1 MSKLSKK
8 DFKPTILVVDDELSI
23 REFLQIMLKREKML
37 VDIACD
43 GEEALKLLSEKSYDL
58 VISDIKMPK
67 VDGLELLGRVKAMD
81 PHAIMLMIT
90 AHGSTELAV
99 EAMKKGAYDFLT
111 KPFKIDDVK
120 LRIEKALEN
129 RVLVQENFRM
139 RKELGEKYSFAN
151 IVGASPQ
158 MMQVFELIKRTAA
171 TSASVLITG
180 ESGTGKELVAKA
192 IHFNSPVKDGP
203 FLTLNC
209 GAIPEDLIESELF
222 GHKKGAFTGAIS
234 DKKGY
239 FEAANGGTLFLDE
252 IGELPLNLQASL
264 LRVLSDGSFSPVG
277 STDQLKSQVRIIAAT
292 NRDLEQEVQKELFR
306 EDLYFRLNVIHVRV
320 PSLRERKEDIPML
333 VNHFVGEFSERFG
346 RQTQSLASETIELMK
361 SYIWPGNVRELENV
375 VERMIALESGPN
387 LLPESL
393 PTNIREPLK
402 ARLDSLQGHL
412 VWKKSGVKLDD
423 ILSMVEREFVLKSLE
438 ESKGIR
444 KEAAKLLSITM
455 RSLRY
460 RLEKLG
466 LTSNSDEEVA

>member
-1 MSKLSKK
+1 MSKNKK

-37 VDIACD
+37 VDVACD
-43 GEEALKLLSEKSYDL
+43 GEEALKLLQTNNYDL
-58 VISDIKMPK
+58 IISDIKMPK
-67 VDGLELLGRVKAMD
+67 IDGLELLSRVKAMD
-81 PHAIMLMIT
+81 PHALMLMIT

-99 EAMKKGAYDFLT
+99 DAMKKGAYDFLT

-129 RVLVQENFRM
+129 RVLVQENSRM

-151 IVGASPQ
+151 IVGSSPQ
-158 MMQVFELIKRTAA
+158 MMQVFDLIKRTAA
-171 TSASVLITG
+171 TNANVLITG

-192 IHFNSPVKDGP
+192 VHFNSAVKDGP

-222 GHKKGAFTGAIS
+222 GHKKGAFTGAIA

-239 FEAANGGTLFLDE
+239 FEAADGGTLFLDE

-264 LRVLSDGSFSPVG
+264 LRVLSDGTFSPVG
-277 STDQLKSQVRIIAAT
+277 STETRNSQVRIIAAT
-292 NRDLEQEVQKELFR
+292 NKDLEEEVHKDAFR
-306 EDLYFRLNVIHVRV
+306 EDLYFRLNVIHVKV
-320 PSLRERKEDIPML
+320 PSLKDRKEDIPML
-333 VNHFVGEFSERFG
+333 VNHFVQDFSERFG
-346 RQTQSLASETIELMK
+346 RQTQTLASETMELLK
-361 SYIWPGNVRELENV
+361 AYNWPGNVRELENV

-393 PTNIREPLK
+393 PANVREPLK
-402 ARLDSLQGHL
+402 ARLETLQGQL
-412 VWKKSGVKLDD
+412 VWKKSGVKLDEV
-423 ILSMVEREFVLKSLE
+423 LAQVEREFVLKALE
-438 ESKGIR
+438 ESKGTR
-444 KEAAKLLSITM
+444 RDAAKLLSITM

-466 LTSNSDEEVA
+466 LTSSAEDEVA

>member
-1 MSKLSKK
+1 MSKKE
-8 DFKPTILVVDDELSI
+8 FKPTILVVDDELSI

-37 VDIACD
+37 VETASD
-43 GEEALKLLSEKSYDL
+43 GEEALKLLEQKHFDL

-67 VDGLELLGRVKAMD
+67 VDGLELLSRVKAKD
-81 PHAIMLMIT
+81 PNALMLMIT

-129 RVLVQENFRM
+129 RVLVQENVRM

-151 IVGASPQ
+151 IVGAAPS
-158 MMQVFELIKRTAA
+158 MMKVFDLIKRTAA
-171 TSASVLITG
+171 TSANVLITG

-192 IHFNSPVKDGP
+192 LHFNSPVKDGP

-239 FEAANGGTLFLDE
+239 FEASDGGTLFLDE
-252 IGELPLNLQASL
+252 IGELPLNLQAAL
-264 LRVLSDGSFSPVG
+264 LRVLSDGTFTPVG
-277 STDQLKSQVRIIAAT
+277 ATEVRKSNVRVIAAT
-292 NRDLEQEVQKELFR
+292 NRDLEEEVHKENFR
-306 EDLYFRLNVIHVRV
+306 EDLFFRLNVIHVKV
-320 PSLRERKEDIPML
+320 PALRERREDVPML
-333 VNHFVGEFSERFG
+333 VNHFVEEFSSRFG
-346 RQTQSLASETIELMK
+346 RQTQSLASETIEMMK
-361 SYIWPGNVRELENV
+361 VYNWPGNVRELENV
-375 VERMIALESGPN
+375 VERMIALEAGPH
-387 LLPESL
+387 LLPDSL
-393 PTNIREPLK
+393 PSHIREPLK
-402 ARLDSLQGHL
+402 ARLDSLQTHL
-412 VWKKSGVKLDD
+412 VWKKSGVKIDD
-423 ILSMVEREFVLKSLE
+423 VLSLVEREFVLKALE
-438 ESKGIR
+438 DSKGVR
-444 KEAAKLLSITM
+444 KDAAKLLSITM

-466 LTSNSDEEVA
+466 LTSSAEDDVA

>member
-1 MSKLSKK
+1 MSKKE
-8 DFKPTILVVDDELSI
+8 FKPTILVVDDELSI

-37 VDIACD
+37 VETASD
-43 GEEALKLLSEKSYDL
+43 GEEALKLLEQKHFDL

-67 VDGLELLGRVKAMD
+67 VDGLELLSRVKAKD
-81 PHAIMLMIT
+81 PNALMLMIT

-129 RVLVQENFRM
+129 RVLVQENVRM

-151 IVGASPQ
+151 IVGASPL
-158 MMQVFELIKRTAA
+158 MMKVFDLIKRTAA
-171 TSASVLITG
+171 TSANVLITG

-192 IHFNSPVKDGP
+192 LHFNSPVKEGP

-239 FEAANGGTLFLDE
+239 FEAADGGTLFLDE
-252 IGELPLNLQASL
+252 IGELPLNLQAAL
-264 LRVLSDGSFSPVG
+264 LRVLSDGTFTPVG
-277 STDQLKSQVRIIAAT
+277 ATEVRKSNVRVIAAT
-292 NRDLEQEVQKELFR
+292 NRDLEEEVHKENFR
-306 EDLYFRLNVIHVRV
+306 EDLFFRLNVIHVKV
-320 PSLRERKEDIPML
+320 PALRERREDIPML
-333 VNHFVGEFSERFG
+333 VNHFVEEFSSRFG
-346 RQTQSLASETIELMK
+346 RQTQSLASETIEMMK
-361 SYIWPGNVRELENV
+361 VYSWPGNVRELENV
-375 VERMIALESGPN
+375 VERMIALEAGPH
-387 LLPESL
+387 LLPDSL
-393 PTNIREPLK
+393 PSHIREPLK
-402 ARLDSLQGHL
+402 ARLDSLQTHL
-412 VWKKSGVKLDD
+412 VWKKTGVKIDD
-423 ILSMVEREFVLKSLE
+423 VLALVEREFVLKALE
-438 ESKGIR
+438 DSKGVR
-444 KEAAKLLSITM
+444 KDAAKLLSITM

-466 LTSNSDEEVA
+466 LTSSAEDEVA

>member
-1 MSKLSKK
+1 MTKSKK

-23 REFLQIMLKREKML
+23 REFLQIMLKREKMF
-37 VDIACD
+37 VDVACD
-43 GEEALKLLSEKSYDL
+43 GEEALKLLETKNYDL

-67 VDGLELLGRVKAMD
+67 VDGLELLSRVKVLD
-81 PHAIMLMIT
+81 PHALMLMIT

-129 RVLVQENFRM
+129 RVLVQENSRM
-139 RKELGEKYSFAN
+139 RKELGEKFSYAN
-151 IVGASPQ
+151 IVGSSAQ
-158 MMQVFELIKRTAA
+158 MQQVFELIKRTAA
-171 TSASVLITG
+171 THANVLITG
-180 ESGTGKELVAKA
+180 DSGTGKELVAKG
-192 IHFNSPVKDGP
+192 IHYNSSVKDGP

-222 GHKKGAFTGAIS
+222 GHKKGAFTGAIA

-239 FEAANGGTLFLDE
+239 FEAADGGTLFLDE
-252 IGELPLNLQASL
+252 IGELPLNLQATL
-264 LRVLSDGSFSPVG
+264 LRVLSDGTFSPVG
-277 STDQLKSQVRIIAAT
+277 STETKNSTVRIIAAT
-292 NRDLEQEVQKELFR
+292 NRDLEEEVHKEAFR
-306 EDLYFRLNVIHVRV
+306 EDLYFRLNVIHVKV

-333 VNHFVGEFSERFG
+333 VNHFVEQFSERFG
-346 RQTQSLASETIELMK
+346 RQTQTLASETMEMLK
-361 SYIWPGNVRELENV
+361 AYNWPGNVRELENV

-393 PTNIREPLK
+393 PANVREPLR
-402 ARLDSLQGHL
+402 ARLETLQSQL

-423 ILSMVEREFVLKSLE
+423 VMAQVEREFVLKALE
-438 ESKGIR
+438 ESKGVR
-444 KEAAKLLSITM
+444 REAAKLLAITM

-466 LTSNSDEEVA
+466 LTSNAEDEVA

>member
-1 MSKLSKK
+1 MSKKE
-8 DFKPTILVVDDELSI
+8 FKPTILVVDDELSI

-37 VDIACD
+37 VETASD
-43 GEEALKLLSEKSYDL
+43 GEEALKLLEQKHFDL

-67 VDGLELLGRVKAMD
+67 VDGLELLSRVKAKD
-81 PHAIMLMIT
+81 PNALMLMIT

-129 RVLVQENFRM
+129 RVLVQENVRM

-151 IVGASPQ
+151 IVGAAPS
-158 MMQVFELIKRTAA
+158 MMKVFDLIKRTAA
-171 TSASVLITG
+171 TSANVLITG

-192 IHFNSPVKDGP
+192 LHFNSPVKEGP

-239 FEAANGGTLFLDE
+239 FEAADGGTLFLDE
-252 IGELPLNLQASL
+252 IGELPLNLQAAL
-264 LRVLSDGSFSPVG
+264 LRVLSDGTFTPVG
-277 STDQLKSQVRIIAAT
+277 ATEVRKSNVRVIAAT
-292 NRDLEQEVQKELFR
+292 NRDLEEEVHKENFR
-306 EDLYFRLNVIHVRV
+306 EDLFFRLNVIHVKV
-320 PSLRERKEDIPML
+320 PALRERREDVPML
-333 VNHFVGEFSERFG
+333 VNHFVEEFSSRFG
-346 RQTQSLASETIELMK
+346 RQTQSLASETIEMMK
-361 SYIWPGNVRELENV
+361 VYNWPGNVRELENV
-375 VERMIALESGPN
+375 VERMIALEAGPH
-387 LLPESL
+387 LLPDSL
-393 PTNIREPLK
+393 PSHIREPLK
-402 ARLDSLQGHL
+402 ARLDSLQTHL
-412 VWKKSGVKLDD
+412 VWKKSGVKIDD
-423 ILSMVEREFVLKSLE
+423 VLSLVEREFVLKALE
-438 ESKGIR
+438 DSKGVR
-444 KEAAKLLSITM
+444 KDAAKLLSITM

-466 LTSNSDEEVA
+466 LTSSAEDDVA

>member
-1 MSKLSKK
+1 MSKSKK

-37 VDIACD
+37 VDVACD
-43 GEEALKLLSEKSYDL
+43 GEEALKLLENKSYDL

-67 VDGLELLGRVKAMD
+67 VDGLELLSRVKAMD
-81 PHAIMLMIT
+81 PHALMLMIT

-120 LRIEKALEN
+120 LRIEKALDN
-129 RVLVQENFRM
+129 RVLVQENSRM

-151 IVGASPQ
+151 IVGSSPQ
-158 MMQVFELIKRTAA
+158 MMQVFDLIKRTAA
-171 TSASVLITG
+171 TNANVLITG
-180 ESGTGKELVAKA
+180 DSGTGKELVAKGV
-192 IHFNSPVKDGP
+192 HYNSSVKDGP

-222 GHKKGAFTGAIS
+222 GHKKGSFTGAIS

-239 FEAANGGTLFLDE
+239 FEAADGGTLFLDE
-252 IGELPLNLQASL
+252 IGELPLNLQATL
-264 LRVLSDGSFSPVG
+264 LRVLSDGTFSPVG
-277 STDQLKSQVRIIAAT
+277 STESKTAQVRIIAAT
-292 NRDLEQEVQKELFR
+292 NRDLEEEVHKEAFR

-333 VNHFVGEFSERFG
+333 VNHFVEEFSERFG
-346 RQTQSLASETIELMK
+346 RQTQTLASETMELLK
-361 SYIWPGNVRELENV
+361 AYNWPGNVRELENV

-387 LLPESL
+387 LLPDSL
-393 PTNIREPLK
+393 PPNVREPLK
-402 ARLDSLQGHL
+402 ARLETLQNQL
-412 VWKKSGVKLDD
+412 VWKKSGVKLDEV
-423 ILSMVEREFVLKSLE
+423 LAQVEREFVLKALE
-438 ESKGIR
+438 EAKGVR
-444 KEAAKLLSITM
+444 RDAAKLLAVTM

-466 LTSNSDEEVA
+466 LTSNAEDEVA

>member
-1 MSKLSKK
+1 MSKKE
-8 DFKPTILVVDDELSI
+8 FKPTILVVDDELSI

-37 VDIACD
+37 VETASD
-43 GEEALKLLSEKSYDL
+43 GEEALKLLEQKHFDL

-67 VDGLELLGRVKAMD
+67 VDGLELLSRVKAKD
-81 PHAIMLMIT
+81 PNALMLMIT

-129 RVLVQENFRM
+129 RVLVQENVRM

-151 IVGASPQ
+151 IVGAAPS
-158 MMQVFELIKRTAA
+158 MMKVFDLIKRTAA
-171 TSASVLITG
+171 TSANVLITG

-192 IHFNSPVKDGP
+192 LHFNSPVKDGP

-239 FEAANGGTLFLDE
+239 FEAADGGTLFLDE
-252 IGELPLNLQASL
+252 IGELPLNLQAAL
-264 LRVLSDGSFSPVG
+264 LRVLSDGTFTPVG
-277 STDQLKSQVRIIAAT
+277 ATEVRKSNVRVIAAT
-292 NRDLEQEVQKELFR
+292 NRDLEEEVHKENFR
-306 EDLYFRLNVIHVRV
+306 EDLFFRLNVIHVKV
-320 PSLRERKEDIPML
+320 PALRERREDVPML
-333 VNHFVGEFSERFG
+333 VNHFVEEFSSRFG
-346 RQTQSLASETIELMK
+346 RQTQSLASETIEMMK
-361 SYIWPGNVRELENV
+361 VYNWPGNVRELENV
-375 VERMIALESGPN
+375 VERMIALEAGPH
-387 LLPESL
+387 LLPDSL
-393 PTNIREPLK
+393 PSHIREPLK
-402 ARLDSLQGHL
+402 ARLDSLQTHL
-412 VWKKSGVKLDD
+412 VWKKSGVKIDD
-423 ILSMVEREFVLKSLE
+423 VLSLVEREFVLKALE
-438 ESKGIR
+438 DSKGVR
-444 KEAAKLLSITM
+444 KDAAKLLSITM

-466 LTSNSDEEVA
+466 LTSSAEDDVA

>member
-1 MSKLSKK
+1 MSKTKK

-37 VDIACD
+37 VDVASD
-43 GEEALKLLSEKSYDL
+43 GEEALKLMENNHYDL

-67 VDGLELLGRVKAMD
+67 VDGMELLSRVKAKD
-81 PHAIMLMIT
+81 PHALMLMIT
-90 AHGSTELAV
+90 AHGSTELVV

-129 RVLVQENFRM
+129 RVLVQENSRM

-151 IVGASPQ
+151 IVGSSAQ
-158 MMQVFELIKRTAA
+158 MMQVFDLIKRTAA
-171 TSASVLITG
+171 TNANVLITG
-180 ESGTGKELVAKA
+180 ESGTGKELVAKG
-192 IHFNSPVKDGP
+192 IHFNSSVKDGP

-222 GHKKGAFTGAIS
+222 GHKKGAFTGAIA

-239 FEAANGGTLFLDE
+239 FEAADGGTLFLDE

-264 LRVLSDGSFSPVG
+264 LRVLSDGTFSPVG
-277 STDQLKSQVRIIAAT
+277 STESRSSQVRIIAAT
-292 NRDLEQEVQKELFR
+292 NRDLEEEVHKEAFR

-320 PSLRERKEDIPML
+320 PSLRERKEDVPML
-333 VNHFVGEFSERFG
+333 VNHFVSEFSERFG
-346 RQTQSLASETIELMK
+346 RQTQTLASETMELLK
-361 SYIWPGNVRELENV
+361 AYNWPGNVRELENV

-393 PTNIREPLK
+393 PANVREPLK
-402 ARLDSLQGHL
+402 ARLETLQGQL
-412 VWKKSGVKLDD
+412 VWKKSGVKLDEV
-423 ILSMVEREFVLKSLE
+423 LSQVEREFVLKALE
-438 ESKGIR
+438 ESKGTR
-444 KEAAKLLSITM
+444 REAAKLLAITM

-466 LTSNSDEEVA
+466 LTSSAEDEVA

>member
-1 MSKLSKK
+1 MSKNKK

-23 REFLQIMLKREKML
+23 REFLQIMLKREKMF
-37 VDIACD
+37 VDVACD
-43 GEEALKLLSEKSYDL
+43 GEEALKLLETKNYDL

-67 VDGLELLGRVKAMD
+67 VDGLELLSRVKLLD
-81 PHAIMLMIT
+81 PHALMLMIT

-129 RVLVQENFRM
+129 RVLVQENSRM
-139 RKELGEKYSFAN
+139 RKELGEKFSFAN
-151 IVGASPQ
+151 IVGSSPQ
-158 MMQVFELIKRTAA
+158 MQQVFELIKRTAA
-171 TSASVLITG
+171 TQANVLITG
-180 ESGTGKELVAKA
+180 DSGTGKELVAKA
-192 IHFNSPVKDGP
+192 VHYNSTVKEGP

-222 GHKKGAFTGAIS
+222 GHKKGAFTGAIA

-239 FEAANGGTLFLDE
+239 FEAADGGTLFLDE
-252 IGELPLNLQASL
+252 IGELPLNLQATL

-277 STDQLKSQVRIIAAT
+277 STESKSSQVRVIAAT
-292 NRDLEQEVQKELFR
+292 NRDLEEEVHKEAFR
-306 EDLYFRLNVIHVRV
+306 EDLYFRLNVIHVKV

-333 VNHFVGEFSERFG
+333 VNHFVEEFSERFG
-346 RQTQSLASETIELMK
+346 RQTQTLASETMELLK
-361 SYIWPGNVRELENV
+361 AYNWPGNVRELENV

-393 PTNIREPLK
+393 PANVREPLR
-402 ARLDSLQGHL
+402 ARLETLQNQL

-423 ILSMVEREFVLKSLE
+423 VMAQVEREFVLKALE
-438 ESKGIR
+438 ESKGVR
-444 KEAAKLLSITM
+444 RDAAKLLAITM

-466 LTSNSDEEVA
+466 LTSNAEDEVA

>member
-1 MSKLSKK
+1 MSKKE
-8 DFKPTILVVDDELSI
+8 FKPTILVVDDELSI

-37 VDIACD
+37 VETASD
-43 GEEALKLLSEKSYDL
+43 GEEALKLLEQKHFDL

-67 VDGLELLGRVKAMD
+67 VDGLELLSRVKAKD
-81 PHAIMLMIT
+81 PNALMLMIT

-129 RVLVQENFRM
+129 RVLVQENVRM

-151 IVGASPQ
+151 IVGASPL
-158 MMQVFELIKRTAA
+158 MMKVFDLIKRTAA
-171 TSASVLITG
+171 TSANVLITG

-192 IHFNSPVKDGP
+192 LHFNSPVKEGP

-239 FEAANGGTLFLDE
+239 FEAADGGTLFLDE
-252 IGELPLNLQASL
+252 IGELPLNLQAAL
-264 LRVLSDGSFSPVG
+264 LRVLSDGTFTPVG
-277 STDQLKSQVRIIAAT
+277 ATEVRKSNVRVIAAT
-292 NRDLEQEVQKELFR
+292 NRDLEEEVHKENFR
-306 EDLYFRLNVIHVRV
+306 EDLFFRLNVIHVKV
-320 PSLRERKEDIPML
+320 PALRERREDIPML
-333 VNHFVGEFSERFG
+333 VNHFVEEFSSRFG
-346 RQTQSLASETIELMK
+346 RQTQSLASETIEMMK
-361 SYIWPGNVRELENV
+361 VYNWPGNVRELENV
-375 VERMIALESGPN
+375 VERMIALEAGPH
-387 LLPESL
+387 LLPDSL
-393 PTNIREPLK
+393 PSHIREPLK
-402 ARLDSLQGHL
+402 ARLDSLQTHL
-412 VWKKSGVKLDD
+412 VWKKTGVKIDD
-423 ILSMVEREFVLKSLE
+423 VLALVEREFVLKALE
-438 ESKGIR
+438 DSKGVR
-444 KEAAKLLSITM
+444 KDAAKLLSITM

-466 LTSNSDEEVA
+466 LTSSAEDEVA

>member
-1 MSKLSKK
+1 MSKKE
-8 DFKPTILVVDDELSI
+8 FKPTILVVDDELSI

-37 VDIACD
+37 VETASD
-43 GEEALKLLSEKSYDL
+43 GEEALKLLEQKHFDL

-67 VDGLELLGRVKAMD
+67 VDGLELLSRVKAKD
-81 PHAIMLMIT
+81 PNALMLMIT

-129 RVLVQENFRM
+129 RVLVQENVRM

-151 IVGASPQ
+151 IVGAAPL
-158 MMQVFELIKRTAA
+158 MMKVFDLIKRTAA
-171 TSASVLITG
+171 TSANVLITG

-192 IHFNSPVKDGP
+192 LHFNSPVKEGP

-239 FEAANGGTLFLDE
+239 FEAADGGTLFLDE
-252 IGELPLNLQASL
+252 IGELPLNLQAAL
-264 LRVLSDGSFSPVG
+264 LRVLSDGTFTPVG
-277 STDQLKSQVRIIAAT
+277 ATEVRKSNVRVIAAT
-292 NRDLEQEVQKELFR
+292 NRDLEEEVHKENFR
-306 EDLYFRLNVIHVRV
+306 EDLFFRLNVIHVKV
-320 PSLRERKEDIPML
+320 PALRERREDIPML
-333 VNHFVGEFSERFG
+333 VNHFVEEFSSRFG
-346 RQTQSLASETIELMK
+346 RQTQSLASETIEMMK
-361 SYIWPGNVRELENV
+361 VYNWPGNVRELENV
-375 VERMIALESGPN
+375 VERMIALEAGPH
-387 LLPESL
+387 LLPDSL
-393 PTNIREPLK
+393 PSHIREPLK
-402 ARLDSLQGHL
+402 ARLDSLQTHL
-412 VWKKSGVKLDD
+412 VWKKTGVKIDD
-423 ILSMVEREFVLKSLE
+423 VLALVEREFVLKALE
-438 ESKGIR
+438 DSKGVR
-444 KEAAKLLSITM
+444 KDAAKLLSITM

-466 LTSNSDEEVA
+466 LTSSAEDEVA

>member
-1 MSKLSKK
+1 MSKKE
-8 DFKPTILVVDDELSI
+8 FKPTILVVDDELSI

-37 VDIACD
+37 VETASD
-43 GEEALKLLSEKSYDL
+43 GEEALKLLEQKHFDL

-67 VDGLELLGRVKAMD
+67 VDGLELLSRVRAKD
-81 PHAIMLMIT
+81 PNALMLMIT

-129 RVLVQENFRM
+129 RVLVQENVRM

-151 IVGASPQ
+151 IVGAAPS
-158 MMQVFELIKRTAA
+158 MMKVFDLIKRTAA
-171 TSASVLITG
+171 TSANVLITG

-192 IHFNSPVKDGP
+192 LHFNSPVKDGP

-239 FEAANGGTLFLDE
+239 FEAADGGTLFLDE
-252 IGELPLNLQASL
+252 IGELPLNLQAAL
-264 LRVLSDGSFSPVG
+264 LRVLSDGTFTPVG
-277 STDQLKSQVRIIAAT
+277 ATEVRKSNVRVIAAT
-292 NRDLEQEVQKELFR
+292 NRDLEEEVHKENFR
-306 EDLYFRLNVIHVRV
+306 EDLFFRLNVIHVKV
-320 PSLRERKEDIPML
+320 PALRERREDIPML
-333 VNHFVGEFSERFG
+333 VNHFVEEFSSRFG
-346 RQTQSLASETIELMK
+346 RQTQSLASETIEMMK
-361 SYIWPGNVRELENV
+361 VYNWPGNVRELENV
-375 VERMIALESGPN
+375 VERMIALEAGPH
-387 LLPESL
+387 LLPDSL
-393 PTNIREPLK
+393 PSHIREPLK
-402 ARLDSLQGHL
+402 ARLDSLQTHL
-412 VWKKSGVKLDD
+412 VWKKSGVKIDD
-423 ILSMVEREFVLKSLE
+423 VLALVEREFVLKALE
-438 ESKGIR
+438 DSKGVR
-444 KEAAKLLSITM
+444 KDAAKLLSITM

-466 LTSNSDEEVA
+466 LTSSAEDDVA